1 MITLLPRCCQSVC
14 AAHFSLPPSL
24 PPSSSCLLFPEPL
37 TDLTKPLHSHQPDP
51 VTCMPPIC
59 WRRPGYKLP
68 SEAAA
73 RWGRVSQQQ
82 CVMNQ
87 KKKKKKSFPLQLW
100 KETWLGVRWL
110 SPRRQLHLGLLRRA
124 CKNNR
129 ADPGILKLLSVFL
142 FCTVRLDLCN
152 SPLGFL
158 WSKSMAGL
166 VKTPEVRES
175 KKGRRGREER
185 KKMCFKMWVKV
196 APSVMP
202 VLLMAS
208 SSGVSYETETSA
220 AVI

>member
-1 MITLLPRCCQSVC
+1 MCFPQWIHIHACSVYKCILPKRKHGSNLRHWKILIWLMITLLPRCCQSVC

-87 KKKKKKSFPLQLW
+87 KKKKKKASPCSCGRRRDLACADYLLDGNYISVCCVVHVKTTELIRAFWNFYLSFCSVLSDWICVTHPLVSF
-100 KETWLGVRWL
+100 EANRWL
-110 SPRRQLHLGLLRRA
+110 A
-124 CKNNR
+124 
-129 ADPGILKLLSVFL
+129 
-142 FCTVRLDLCN
+142 
-152 SPLGFL
+152 
-158 WSKSMAGL
+158 W
-166 VKTPEVRES
+166 
-175 KKGRRGREER
+175 
-185 KKMCFKMWVKV
+185 
-196 APSVMP
+196 
-202 VLLMAS
+202 
-208 SSGVSYETETSA
+208 
-220 AVI
+220 